1 MAIIRTKDYR
11 SDIVLTLHMTLGGE
25 TVNVPQHDFLLRFF
39 TEHEARHYDCGRI
52 KGEWLH
58 CAPDESDATLLTCYI
73 KNHGLGCGMLQCLY
87 VDLSPNDGMEDGVQ
101 RTFSV
106 SGIDL
111 ELVDDASDDTQAVD
125 GTVVVD
131 INAVLTEL
139 KGLQVDLTDAIAA
152 AEAATASANSAAS
165 AAASSA
171 MSANTAAVRAET
183 AANNAN
189 TAADDA
195 TSAANAANDS
205 AASALQSQQK
215 NIKSVVYIG
224 ATGDGVANTVRITL
238 NDGTE
243 VTGSVFNGHTG
254 AKGEDGVSV
263 VFGSLNNGIFY
274 DRDGREAVRSADLLY
289 VSISDGKMYR
299 WGTNSYVYLG
309 MTVDPQPTA
318 DSSNL
323 VSSGGVYDAL
333 EEISV
338 GASVS
343 LANVP
348 FLENPNQSSLDVFN
362 IYKTYDDYL
371 AWVRDHRSSH
381 FMPVAELLEYLDA
394 NVGQYVLLLDSASS
408 PEYVQRLSV
417 VGGKPG
423 ATSATTYIELR
434 SHDNG
439 TGLKI
444 SFIIDRTATN
454 TGTTLTAE
462 RSSGLSTASYNGNTK
477 VNEVSIAPTGII
489 SKTAS
494 NVTKTYDLPSESG
507 TLALASEVAVKAN
520 ANDVAAALEK
530 KANLTSLYR
539 FAGFSIIADGSP
551 EDAAMAFGPYV
562 DVLSSKLD
570 TYCPGWGDVADHRS
584 ILQLIRLNNAGS
596 YNSEYLFTGAF
607 GDGLRRAASEAHEM
621 GFNSLVF
628 PADLVVYEAGVDM
641 LEERIDAV
649 ERDKA
654 DKSEIVEEIPFV
666 FGEFEHGSGAVYG
679 RYCGSCSLSSIEE
692 GQLIALH
699 LEHNTV
705 AGTNSLRLTL
715 SNGSTHE
722 AEIWEYKYDINSRL
736 VPEPVNGSGE
746 YPEGSVLI
754 LAFSNGM
761 WMITNPAKRPRLM
774 TTNDWGV
781 PIGRIVSGTFLRDN
795 FYVKSEVDSALSA
808 YATGAEYDSAS
819 KRIYLKHGSDRLT
832 GAYVDATAFIKDGMV
847 DNVTINSGYLVI
859 TFNTDSGKEP
869 ISLAITDIFNASNYY
884 TKAEIDQA
892 GYLTQESDPTV
903 PSHVKSITQS
913 NIASWSGKQDAIGD
927 LADIRSGASKG
938 ATAYQKPSGGIP
950 KSDLASA
957 VQTSLGKA
965 DTALQSFTESD
976 PTVPAWAK
984 ASSKPTYTAAEVG
997 ALPASTAIPSKTSD
1011 LTNDSNFVV
1020 DADYVHT
1027 DSNYTAAE
1035 KSKLSGISAGAEV
1048 NVQSDWSVTETTSDA
1063 FIKNKPTI
1071 PTEST
1076 VIGWGFTKNTGT
1088 ITGIKMNGA
1097 SKGTSGVVDL
1107 GTVLTSESDPTVP
1120 SWAKQSTKPTYNGGE
1135 VKYTGTTG
1143 NVVTNNT
1150 TLNVA
1155 VQALDDV
1162 MGDILTA
1169 LNTINGGG

>member
-39 TEHEARHYDCGRI
+39 TEHEARHYDCGRV

-58 CAPDESDATLLTCYI
+58 CTPDESDTTLLTCYI

-87 VDLSPNDGMEDGVQ
+87 IDLSPNDGMEDGVQ

-139 KGLQVDLTDAIAA
+139 TNIKVDMTEAIAA
-152 AEAATASANSAAS
+152 ADAATTAANNAAS

-189 TAADDA
+189 TAASDA
-195 TSAANAANDS
+195 TSAASAAND
-205 AASALQSQQK
+205 AASSALQSQQK
-215 NIKSVVYIG
+215 NIKSIVYIG
-224 ATGDGVANTVRITL
+224 AMGDGAANTVRITI

-254 AKGEDGVSV
+254 EKGEDGVSV

-289 VSISDGKMYR
+289 VSISNGKMYR

-318 DSSNL
+318 GSSNL
-323 VSSGGVYDAL
+323 VSSGGVAAALSDATEL
-333 EEISV
+333 VFGHLNNGI
-338 GASVS
+338 
-343 LANVP
+343 
-348 FLENPNQSSLDVFN
+348 FYYLDG
-362 IYKTYDDYL
+362 KE
-371 AWVRDHRSSH
+371 APRSSE
-381 FMPVAELLEYLDA
+381 MLYVSISDNKLYRWGSRAYVEVSGSVLSATQYA
-394 NVGQYVLLLDSASS
+394 NDNA
-408 PEYVQRLSV
+408 VQQTSLTS
-417 VGGKPG
+417 GGVISKMANG
-423 ATSATTYIELR
+423 ATT
-434 SHDNG
+434 
-439 TGLKI
+439 
-444 SFIIDRTATN
+444 
-454 TGTTLTAE
+454 
-462 RSSGLSTASYNGNTK
+462 
-477 VNEVSIAPTGII
+477 
-489 SKTAS
+489 
-494 NVTKTYDLPSESG
+494 TYDLPAESG
-507 TLALASEVAVKAN
+507 TLALASEVATKAN
-520 ANDVAAALEK
+520 ADDVSAALEK

-539 FAGFSIIADGSP
+539 FSGFSIIADGSP
-551 EDAAMAFGPYV
+551 EDAATAFGPYV
-562 DVLSSKLD
+562 EVLSSKLD

-654 DKSEIVEEIPFV
+654 DKSEV
-666 FGEFEHGSGAVYG
+666 
-679 RYCGSCSLSSIEE
+679 
-692 GQLIALH
+692 
-699 LEHNTV
+699 
-705 AGTNSLRLTL
+705 
-715 SNGSTHE
+715 
-722 AEIWEYKYDINSRL
+722 
-736 VPEPVNGSGE
+736 
-746 YPEGSVLI
+746 
-754 LAFSNGM
+754 
-761 WMITNPAKRPRLM
+761 
-774 TTNDWGV
+774 
-781 PIGRIVSGTFLRDN
+781 DN
-795 FYVKSEVDSALSA
+795 ALSA

-819 KRIYLKHGSDRLT
+819 KRIYLTHGSDRLT

-884 TKAEIDQA
+884 TKAEIDNA

-903 PSHVKSITQS
+903 PSHVKSITQA

-976 PTVPAWAK
+976 PTVP
-984 ASSKPTYTAAEVG
+984 
-997 ALPASTAIPSKTSD
+997 
-1011 LTNDSNFVV
+1011 
-1020 DADYVHT
+1020 
-1027 DSNYTAAE
+1027 
-1035 KSKLSGISAGAEV
+1035 
-1048 NVQSDWSVTETTSDA
+1048 
-1063 FIKNKPTI
+1063 
-1071 PTEST
+1071 
-1076 VIGWGFTKNTGT
+1076 
-1088 ITGIKMNGA
+1088 
-1097 SKGTSGVVDL
+1097 
-1107 GTVLTSESDPTVP
+1107 

-1155 VQALDDV
+1155 IKAIDDAIGNV
-1162 MGDILTA
+1162 ETLLANI
-1169 LNTINGGG
+1169 